1 MYNKTIMKIIDLTM
15 PIEDHLRWPV
25 ERKLNS
31 DFGQGDPF
39 QVTWAGWAVHGFTH
53 MDAPRH
59 MLPDGKTT
67 DEIPLETVIGECAV
81 IDLSDIEE
89 NSSISAAMLA
99 QKGHMVQ
106 CGDIALIKTTWDTRY
121 SNKTAEFW
129 TQAPYMSREAATW
142 LLDQGVKAVAFD
154 FPQDYVIRLLLKNET
169 ASMDQ
174 FVTHDVL
181 LRNGV
186 ILIEYLCNTAALQSE
201 RTMLYTLPLKIP
213 HADGAPARVIAVEEK

>member
-67 DEIPLETVIGECAV
+67 
-81 IDLSDIEE
+81 
-89 NSSISAAMLA
+89 
-99 QKGHMVQ
+99 
-106 CGDIALIKTTWDTRY
+106 
-121 SNKTAEFW
+121 FW

-213 HADGAPARVIAVEEK
+213 PPFLGLRTPQHGYVGR